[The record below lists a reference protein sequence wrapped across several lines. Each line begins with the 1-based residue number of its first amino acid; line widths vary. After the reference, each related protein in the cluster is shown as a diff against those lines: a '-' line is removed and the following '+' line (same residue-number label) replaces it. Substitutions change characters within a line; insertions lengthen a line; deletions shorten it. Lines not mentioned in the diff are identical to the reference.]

1 MKTVVDPHFSA
12 HTILIAI
19 DRQKSW
25 NYQYTYVTHGIVSS
39 RKSTFDH
46 CHMVKV
52 KTPFPEGFS
61 PIGMSGSALY
71 GMDRSGNVRFGGAV
85 IEFNEYTNEYMV
97 IGAAIL
103 SGLLGHE
110 NA

>member
-1 MKTVVDPHFSA
+1 
-12 HTILIAI
+12 
-19 DRQKSW
+19 
-25 NYQYTYVTHGIVSS
+25 
-39 RKSTFDH
+39 
-46 CHMVKV
+46 MVKV
-52 KTPFPEGFS
+52 KTPFPEGLS
-61 PIGMSGSALY
+61 PIGMSVSAY
-71 GMDRSGNVRFGGAV
+71 GMDRSGNVRFGSTV

>member
-1 MKTVVDPHFSA
+1 
-12 HTILIAI
+12 
-19 DRQKSW
+19 
-25 NYQYTYVTHGIVSS
+25 
-39 RKSTFDH
+39 
-46 CHMVKV
+46 MVKV
-52 KTPFPEGFS
+52 KTLFPEGFS

>member
-1 MKTVVDPHFSA
+1 
-12 HTILIAI
+12 
-19 DRQKSW
+19 
-25 NYQYTYVTHGIVSS
+25 
-39 RKSTFDH
+39 
-46 CHMVKV
+46 MVKV

-71 GMDRSGNVRFGGAV
+71 GMDRNGNVRFGGAV

-103 SGLLGHE
+103 PGLLGHE

>member
-1 MKTVVDPHFSA
+1 
-12 HTILIAI
+12 
-19 DRQKSW
+19 
-25 NYQYTYVTHGIVSS
+25 
-39 RKSTFDH
+39 
-46 CHMVKV
+46 MVKV

-71 GMDRSGNVRFGGAV
+71 GMDRSGNVRFGGTV

-103 SGLLGHE
+103 SGLLGYE

>member
-1 MKTVVDPHFSA
+1 
-12 HTILIAI
+12 
-19 DRQKSW
+19 
-25 NYQYTYVTHGIVSS
+25 
-39 RKSTFDH
+39 
-46 CHMVKV
+46 MVKV

-71 GMDRSGNVRFGGAV
+71 GMDRNGNVRFGGTV
-85 IEFNEYTNEYMV
+85 TEFNEYTNEYMV